1 MPALLTWKP
10 IALALLITIQ
20 IVSAQDSELSIPN
33 DLLPSS
39 STQPGDDPLIDSLQ
53 LLSLKSP
60 IDAASLLAYN
70 NWGTGDLKQQVP
82 SQHLDETDLLLLASE
97 NNHCQRPP
105 VQSQNKWRRKRAQMR
120 RDDAP
125 GKFCGIDNQPNQ
137 SGGSMGQQTPTQ
149 LRQTPESNT
158 QKPATDEVRVNNPN
172 KPRRRDK
179 IPSNG
184 VEFEETV
191 KNGRIKMGQRDEQLC
206 AKVDSAIRNMPV
218 CHIGY
223 SPLPQDIVI
232 FLPQVRAG
240 ELTFLFLDPL
250 ISANTNS
257 VHTDQNRLIQSLW

>member
-20 IVSAQDSELSIPN
+20 IVSAQDSEFSIPN

-39 STQPGDDPLIDSLQ
+39 PNQPGDVPLIDSLQ
-53 LLSLKSP
+53 SLSLESP
-60 IDAASLLAYN
+60 IDAASQLAYNN
-70 NWGTGDLKQQVP
+70 NWGTGDLKQQVS
-82 SQHLDETDLLLLASE
+82 SQHLDETDSLLLASE
-97 NNHCQRPP
+97 NNRCQSPQ

-149 LRQTPESNT
+149 LRQTPESNA
-158 QKPATDEVRVNNPN
+158 QKPATDEVKVNNPN
-172 KPRRRDK
+172 KPGRGGT

-184 VEFEETV
+184 VEFEETM
-191 KNGRIKMGQRDEQLC
+191 KNGIIKMGQPDEQLC
-206 AKVDSAIRNMPV
+206 AKVDSAMRNTPV

-223 SPLPQDIVI
+223 PPLPQDAVI

-240 ELTFLFLDPL
+240 ELTFLFLAPL
-250 ISANTNS
+250 ISADTNS
-257 VHTDQNRLIQSLW
+257 VHTDQNGLI